1 MASFIAKAFGIGTK
15 ALLGSDTPK
24 ASRSGANSVQQAAR
38 KAKKSRTALF
48 ETEGGVSGQELQPD
62 QVTQRNTLLGN

>member
-1 MASFIAKAFGIGTK
+1 MASFLKNALLPKLLGIGRDK
-15 ALLGSDTPK
+15 PK
-24 ASRSGANSVQQAAR
+24 ASSAAADSVKQASR